1 MPRIRFSKV
10 LFEMYR
16 ARLFFT
22 SKHTTT
28 SFSKSFQFTNKS
40 STNISTAPNTFCK
53 RKVDETLRGNS
64 SNLQITRRE
73 YFLNVV
79 RYFLL

>member
-10 LFEMYR
+10 LFEMYH

-22 SKHTTT
+22 SRHTTT

-40 STNISTAPNTFCK
+40 STNISTAPNTFVNVK
-53 RKVDETLRGNS
+53 WTKPYEEIRK
-64 SNLQITRRE
+64 I
-73 YFLNVV
+73 YK
-79 RYFLL
+79 